1 MKENLHNEREPV
13 QTCNFVSRN
22 HGKHGEKLEERA
34 CMRNFE
40 TKIQELK
47 TSVLTEV
54 SRLTW
59 EDRTQTGI
67 LDIPEKIIPG
77 PGASLRCCIYKER
90 AIINSRVKLAMGGDK
105 ANPCVVEVL
114 PIACDECPV
123 TEITVGDSCRG
134 CLATRCVHA
143 CPKDAISIVNH
154 RAHIDHDKCVTC
166 GRCVNACQY
175 SAIVK
180 TQRPCEK
187 GCPAGAISMGP
198 DKKASI
204 DINKCISCGNCV
216 YQCPFGAIQ
225 DKSWI
230 MDAIQMLRGSEHWG
244 YKTYAVIAPSIAGQ
258 FAPAKYGQV
267 VAGLKALGFSGVAE
281 VALGADMV
289 ADRESDELAEK
300 GILTSSCCPGFVG
313 YVKKKYPQLD
323 KYISH
328 TPSPMVMIGLYL
340 KEKEPDAKVIFI
352 GPCVA
357 KKKEFQL
364 GRTMNAIDCVL
375 TYEELYALFESK
387 DIDLTQLEEAPL
399 DEASPFGRNFARSGG
414 VTQAVAQVMKEK
426 GVDFDLKPLPCSGI
440 GECDVALLKL
450 KLGKLE
456 GNFIEGMAC
465 DGGCVQGAGCLVRS
479 PRNRM
484 DVEKHAKQ
492 ADGRTILQAV
502 AASQGE
508 QPEQEAA
515 KTEAPKSEAKPAAK
529 APAKPEA
536 APAK

>member
-1 MKENLHNEREPV
+1 
-13 QTCNFVSRN
+13 
-22 HGKHGEKLEERA
+22 
-34 CMRNFE
+34 MRTFE

-54 SRLTW
+54 ARLTW
-59 EDRTQTGI
+59 EDRAQTGI

-77 PGASLRCCIYKER
+77 PAATLRCCIYKER
-90 AIINSRVKLAMGGDK
+90 AVISSRIKMAMGGDK

-123 TEITVGDSCRG
+123 TEMTVSASCRG

-143 CPKDAISIVNH
+143 CPKDAITIHDH
-154 RAHIDHDKCVTC
+154 RAYIEHDKCITC
-166 GRCVNACQY
+166 GKCLNACQY

-204 DINKCISCGNCV
+204 DINKCVSCGNCV

-230 MDAIQMLRGSEHWG
+230 VDAIQMIRGGEHWG

-258 FAPAKYGQV
+258 FAPASYGQV

-289 ADRESDELAEK
+289 AVQESDELLEK
-300 GILTSSCCPGFVG
+300 GVLTSSCCPGFVG
-313 YVKKKYPQLD
+313 YVKKKHPELD
-323 KYISH
+323 QYISH
-328 TPSPMVMIGLYL
+328 TPSPMVMIGLHL
-340 KEKEPDAKVIFI
+340 KEKEPDAKVVFI

-375 TYEELYALFESK
+375 TYEELFALFESK
-387 DIDLTQLEEAPL
+387 HIDLTKLEDASL
-399 DEASPFGRNFARSGG
+399 DEASSFGRNFARSGG
-414 VTQAVAQVMKEK
+414 VSQAVAQALKEK
-426 GVDFDLKPLPCSGI
+426 GKDKEFDLKATPCSGI
-440 GECDVALLKL
+440 SECEMALLKL

-484 DVEKHAKQ
+484 DVERHAKEAEGRGILSAVSISAAQ
-492 ADGRTILQAV
+492 VPADST
-502 AASQGE
+502 GE
-508 QPEQEAA
+508 HVVPV
-515 KTEAPKSEAKPAAK
+515 PKSYTK
-529 APAKPEA
+529 AVTASEGKAEKA
-536 APAK
+536 

>member
-1 MKENLHNEREPV
+1 MHK
-13 QTCNFVSRN
+13 
-22 HGKHGEKLEERA
+22 
-34 CMRNFE
+34 FE

-54 SRLTW
+54 ARLTW
-59 EDRTQTGI
+59 EDRLQTGI
-67 LDIPEKIIPG
+67 LDIPQKIIPG
-77 PGASLRCCIYKER
+77 PNATLRCCIYKEQ

-105 ANPCVVEVL
+105 TNPCVVEVL

-134 CLATRCVHA
+134 CLATRCVNS
-143 CPKDAISIVNH
+143 CPKDAITIVNH
-154 RAHIDHDKCVTC
+154 RAQIDHNKCITCGKCVS
-166 GRCVNACQY
+166 ACQY

-187 GCPAGAISMGP
+187 GCPAGAISMGK

-230 MDAIQMLRGSEHWG
+230 VDAIQMIQGAAHWG
-244 YKTYAVIAPSIAGQ
+244 YHIYAVVAPSIVGQ
-258 FAPAKYGQV
+258 FVPASYGQV
-267 VAGLKALGFSGVAE
+267 VAGLKKLGFSGVAE

-289 ADRESDELAEK
+289 ANEESEELVEK

-313 YVKKKYPQLD
+313 YVKKKHPELD
-323 KYISH
+323 KYVSH
-328 TPSPMVMIGLYL
+328 TPSPMVMIGLHL
-340 KEKEPDAKVIFI
+340 KEKDPDAKVVFI

-364 GRTMNAIDCVL
+364 GRTRNAIDCAL
-375 TYEELYALFESK
+375 TYEELLALFDSK

-399 DEASPFGRNFARSGG
+399 DEASPYGRNFARSGG
-414 VTQAVAQVMKEK
+414 VAQAVAEAMKEK
-426 GVDFDLKPLPCSGI
+426 GKDKEFDLKAVPCSGI
-440 GECDVALLKL
+440 AECELALLKL

-465 DGGCVQGAGCLVRS
+465 DGGCVQGAGCLIRS
-479 PRNRM
+479 PRNKV
-484 DVEKHAKQ
+484 DVERHAKE
-492 ADGRTILQAV
+492 AEGRSILDAV
-502 AASQGE
+502 SIGEEQVPDDSRGDVVTPLPKNRSKAPAAA
-508 QPEQEAA
+508 PESKPAA
-515 KTEAPKSEAKPAAK
+515 KTEGK
-529 APAKPEA
+529 AEKA
-536 APAK
+536 

>member
-1 MKENLHNEREPV
+1 MRE
-13 QTCNFVSRN
+13 
-22 HGKHGEKLEERA
+22 
-34 CMRNFE
+34 FE

-59 EDRTQTGI
+59 EDRGQAGL

-77 PGASLRCCIYKER
+77 PKATLRCCIYKER
-90 AIINSRVKLAMGGDK
+90 AVINSRVKLAMGGDK

-123 TEITVGDSCRG
+123 TEITVSASCRG
-134 CLATRCVHA
+134 CLATRCLHA
-143 CPKDAISIVNH
+143 CPKDAITIVDH
-154 RAHIDHDKCVTC
+154 RAHIDHGKCITC
-166 GRCVNACQY
+166 GKCLNACQY

-187 GCPAGAISMGP
+187 GCPVGAISMGE
-198 DKKASI
+198 DKKAAI
-204 DINKCISCGNCV
+204 DIGTCISCGNCV

-230 MDAIQMLRGSEHWG
+230 TDAIQMIRGGEHWG

-267 VAGLKALGFSGVAE
+267 VAGLKELGFSGVAE

-289 ADRESDELAEK
+289 ADRESEELMEK
-300 GILTSSCCPGFVG
+300 GIMTSSCCPGFLG
-313 YVKKKYPQLD
+313 YIKKKYPEMEQ
-323 KYISH
+323 YISR
-328 TPSPMVMIGLYL
+328 TPSPMVVLGLYL
-340 KEKEPDAKVIFI
+340 KDIEPDAKVVFI

-364 GRTMNAIDCVL
+364 GRTRNAIDCVL
-375 TYEELYALFESK
+375 TYEELYALFESR
-387 DIDLTQLEEAPL
+387 DIDLTVLPEAQL
-399 DEASPFGRNFARSGG
+399 DQASTFGRNFARTGG
-414 VTQAVAQVMKEK
+414 VSQAIEQVLKEK
-426 GVDFDLKPLPCSGI
+426 GQAFELKPVICNGI
-440 GECDVALLKL
+440 SECGLALGKL
-450 KLGKLE
+450 KADRLE

-465 DGGCVQGAGCLVRS
+465 EGGCVQGAGCLVRS

-484 DVEKHAKQ
+484 EVEKYAK
-492 ADGRTILQAV
+492 
-502 AASQGE
+502 
-508 QPEQEAA
+508 EAA
-515 KTEAPKSEAKPAAK
+515 QQSILGAVTQKGVKGLEAEPSATTTIAHA
-529 APAKPEA
+529 
-536 APAK
+536 